1 VQTICDGLSAEK
13 IDGLLRKWFRKLP
26 HPFTAKD
33 RQAGYRYQIS
43 ILQAEFSLTQVLDRP
58 VTGRVF
64 FRGSDPGES
73 GYRAA
78 EPGTVDL

>member
-1 VQTICDGLSAEK
+1 MIYCRREK

-33 RQAGYRYQIS
+33 RQAGYRYRIS

-58 VTGRVF
+58 VNQAGL
-64 FRGSDPGES
+64 FRGSDSGKS

-78 EPGTVDL
+78 EPGAVDL